1 MSRLGV
7 ALALFTLL
15 PSMVFAHAT
24 PVEMAPDSGENVVE
38 AREITIRFSERLEP
52 ASSRIRVTNQSG
64 SEVSTEARVGEN
76 PYVLIAP
83 ITAAEDGVYTVSW
96 SVVSKDD
103 GHFTKGA
110 YAFAI
115 GSSTVA
121 NVSDSSVVKLTS
133 WKEVAAIFI
142 EFLGNSVLWGVLVLL
157 VLAIRPVVSRHIELQ
172 DGVCRII
179 LVLTGFGVGA
189 GGIGAAAQIWIK
201 GSELATLHAIPFA
214 DAAAMYLHTASG
226 ESTLVRAAALIVFG
240 VLVSNFRSRLL
251 EAGMTWRDGLLATCL
266 LTFAYFRATISHA
279 TANPFFP
286 EISIFINAIHLIDK
300 DLWLGIV
307 VVLTVLILVSR
318 TDLIRAL
325 ISRAFSILALNL
337 ACISLTASYIVW
349 LHLRDFGNLTTTEW
363 GENFLKLLATAVILV
378 GLRAYH
384 VLTYARYPDVFA
396 RWIRVT
402 IPAEAVAAGLVV
414 FFTSL
419 VIITSPPAHA
429 AQGTV
434 FVHKGES
441 TIRLEQSPTEDDQA
455 LVTVRDE
462 RAAPI
467 VRIGE
472 GEGSLLAS
480 VTQRFSG
487 GYVFPLA
494 LLQGTDTPVEII
506 VPQRTG
512 YDARAVFRI
521 TGSDFAPRTGHG
533 RTFDSF
539 AVTFILIALSGLFFG
554 VVLEKIGNRV
564 SIMDRICGDARIVY
578 PVLGGSAAFF
588 AVWFL
593 ILGTERLFANE
604 FKATCVS
611 DGNMWH
617 MMQPM
622 KAGVATSKTPREG
635 CMLSSGTYH
644 IPDSRE
650 YEYLRSLGPAEVAFA
665 SKPEKLWP
673 GVPAQLQFK
682 LSESDGSPAKLSI
695 EHEKILHVIV
705 IGADMQ
711 SFAHIHADDDHP
723 LTRDE
728 LTGSTFTLNHTFPKA
743 GEYIV
748 AVDYLHGLVHESR
761 QFRVHVGSG
770 KPRPVAT
777 YASPGSFSGYD
788 VEFAY
793 VAPLIGDVST
803 IRYTVRKDGKPVTDL
818 VPYLGA
824 AMHVAI
830 VKNDL
835 SEFIH
840 THGEVHPP
848 GYVAPTS
855 LKNHQ
860 HTPPPSQFGP
870 IVEAHAVFPSPGLY
884 TVFGEFRD
892 SKGKVVATR
901 FTVRVE

>member
-7 ALALFTLL
+7 VLALFTLL
-15 PSMVFAHAT
+15 PGMVFAHAT
-24 PVEMAPDSGENVVE
+24 PVEMTPDSGENVPQV
-38 AREITIRFSERLEP
+38 REISIRFSERLES
-52 ASSRIRVTNQSG
+52 ASSRIRVTNQAG
-64 SEVSTEARVGEN
+64 SVVSAEARVSDS
-76 PYVLIAP
+76 PFILTAP
-83 ITAAEDGVYTVSW
+83 ITATEDGVYTVSW

-121 NVSDSSVVKLTS
+121 SVSDSSVVKLTS
-133 WKEVAAIFI
+133 WKEVSAIFV

-157 VLAIRPVVSRHIELQ
+157 VFAIRPVISQYTEFQNGLR
-172 DGVCRII
+172 RI
-179 LVLTGFGVGA
+179 VLALSGFGVVA
-189 GGIGAAAQIWIK
+189 GVLGAAAQILIK
-201 GSELATLHAIPFA
+201 GSELALLHAISFA
-214 DAAAMYLHTASG
+214 DAVAMYLHTASG
-226 ESTLVRAAALIVFG
+226 ESTLFRAAALIVFG

-251 EAGMTWRDGLLATCL
+251 EAGITWRDGVLAACLLA
-266 LTFAYFRATISHA
+266 FAYFRATISHA

-286 EISIFINAIHLIDK
+286 ELSIFINTFHLIDK

-307 VVLTVLILVSR
+307 LVVSVLLLVSR
-318 TDLIRAL
+318 TDLVRA
-325 ISRAFSILALNL
+325 IIPRAFSILAMNL
-337 ACISLTASYIVW
+337 AFISLTASYIVW

-363 GENFLKLLATAVILV
+363 GENFLTLLTAAFMLV
-378 GLRAYH
+378 GLRTYH
-384 VLTYARYPDVFA
+384 VLAYAWYPSFFA
-396 RWIRVT
+396 RWLRFT
-402 IPAEAVAAGLVV
+402 IPFETVAAGLVV

-429 AQGTV
+429 AHGAI
-434 FVHKGES
+434 FVQKGES
-441 TIRLEQSPTEDDQA
+441 AIRLERSPSEDDQA
-455 LVTVRDE
+455 LITVRDE

-472 GEGSLLAS
+472 GEGALLAPVS
-480 VTQRFSG
+480 QRFHG
-487 GYVFPLA
+487 GYVVPLA
-494 LLQGTDTPVEII
+494 LLQGVDTAIEII

-512 YDARAVFRI
+512 YDARAVFYV
-521 TGSDFAPRTGHG
+521 TGSDFEPRTGHG
-533 RTFDSF
+533 RTFDMF
-539 AVTFILIALSGLFFG
+539 AIIMLLVAFSGLLFG
-554 VVLEKIGNRV
+554 GVLERVGNGV
-564 SIMDRICGDARIVY
+564 TVVNRIVADRLIVY
-578 PVLGGSAAFF
+578 AVVGGLLAFF
-588 AVWFL
+588 AAWFL
-593 ILGTERLFANE
+593 ILGVERVFPNK
-604 FKATCVS
+604 FKAACVA

-622 KAGVATSKTPREG
+622 KAGTATSKTPREG

-644 IPDSRE
+644 IPDHRE
-650 YEYLRSLGPAEVAFA
+650 YEYLRSLGPAEVAFV
-665 SKPEKLWP
+665 SSPEKLRP
-673 GVPAQLQFK
+673 GIPAQLQFK
-682 LSESDGSPAKLSI
+682 LTEADGSPAKLSI

-711 SFAHIHADDDHP
+711 SFAHIHADDDRS
-723 LTRDE
+723 LTRE
-728 LTGSTFTLNHTFPKA
+728 EITGSTFTLNHTFPKA

-761 QFRVHVGSG
+761 QFRVQVGPE
-770 KPRPVAT
+770 KPHAVTT
-777 YASPGSFSGYD
+777 YASPGSFNGYD

-793 VAPLIGDVST
+793 TAPLVGDVAT
-803 IRYTVRKDGKPVTDL
+803 IRYTVRKDGVPVTDL

-848 GYVAPTS
+848 GYVAPTN

-860 HTPPPSQFGP
+860 HTPPPAQFGP

-884 TVFGEFRD
+884 TVFGEFKD
-892 SKGKVVATR
+892 ANGAIVATR